1 MEQYQIVI
9 GENAK
14 KDIVNL
20 SNSIIY
26 DYASPITAFKYL
38 KGLFLQINSL
48 KSGAESFVVQT
59 SPFFHQYG
67 FNVRAISY
75 KKMTIIYVV
84 SNHCV
89 YIKAVISSATIKGL

>member
-38 KGLFLQINSL
+38 KGLYLQINSL
-48 KSGAESFVVQT
+48 KSGA
-59 SPFFHQYG
+59 
-67 FNVRAISY
+67 
-75 KKMTIIYVV
+75 
-84 SNHCV
+84 
-89 YIKAVISSATIKGL
+89 GLL